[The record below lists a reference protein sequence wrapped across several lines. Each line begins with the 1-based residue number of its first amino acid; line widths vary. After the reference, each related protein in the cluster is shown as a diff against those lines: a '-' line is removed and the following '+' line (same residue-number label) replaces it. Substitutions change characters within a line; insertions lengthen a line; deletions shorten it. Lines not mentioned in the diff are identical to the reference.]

1 MVIFDLRNQAKPWMV
16 LKEIRVRE
24 KKCKSPSLG
33 FELAIAGM
41 EGTRSANVATES
53 LDKTWAKIAS
63 IFLVQS
69 IVFQNHLWFRL
80 VIQIKIHACFHNE
93 EV

>member
-24 KKCKSPSLG
+24 KNCKSLSVG

-63 IFLVQS
+63 I
-69 IVFQNHLWFRL
+69 VFQNHLWFRL

>member
-41 EGTRSANVATES
+41 EGTRSVNVATES
-53 LDKTWAKIAS
+53 LDKTWDKIA
-63 IFLVQS
+63 S

>member
-1 MVIFDLRNQAKPWMV
+1 MVFDLRNQAKPWMV

-24 KKCKSPSLG
+24 KNCKSLSVG

-63 IFLVQS
+63 I
-69 IVFQNHLWFRL
+69 VFQNHLWFRL